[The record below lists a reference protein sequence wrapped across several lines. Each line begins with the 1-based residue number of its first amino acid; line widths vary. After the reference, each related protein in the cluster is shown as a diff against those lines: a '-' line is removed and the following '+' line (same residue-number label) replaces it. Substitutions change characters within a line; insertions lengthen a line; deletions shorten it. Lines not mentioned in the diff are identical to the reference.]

1 MAECFTCGDL
11 IPKDQKA
18 NKRMVHTS
26 TSRQSLVA
34 VFLMGRPYY
43 QRKHFRMQRLCLE
56 CAAAYDEKQNKR
68 GFFSKLL
75 APTR

>member
-1 MAECFTCGDL
+1 MAECSTCGEP
-11 IPKDQKA
+11 IPKDQRA

-43 QRKHFRMQRLCLE
+43 QRNHFRVQRRRVRCDLRR
-56 CAAAYDEKQNKR
+56 AAEQAAVRRKAE
-68 GFFSKLL
+68 
-75 APTR
+75 